1 MMEMFDLIDIH
12 AKERHPNLN
21 RYSYFSKALGL
32 KSRIDF
38 LVIAK
43 NLKRHVKKA
52 DIQPSIAPDHRS
64 IYVTMSFPESC
75 PRGPGFWKFNN
86 LLLADEE

>member
-1 MMEMFDLIDIH
+1 MMDMFDLIDIQR
-12 AKERHPNLN
+12 ERHPNLN

-32 KSRIDF
+32 KCHF
-38 LVIAK
+38 
-43 NLKRHVKKA
+43 KKA
-52 DIQPSIAPDHRS
+52 DIELSIASDHRS

-75 PRGPGFWKFNN
+75 PQGPGFWKFNN